1 MKYTWIDR
9 NKTQWPI
16 ALACEVLGVSASGY
30 FQHRRR
36 KKSVAAN
43 NITGLKRLSGEA
55 LLVQIRAIH
64 AEVRQEYGYP
74 RMTKELNARG
84 LRVGKERVRK
94 LMQLNGIKAKGKK
107 RFVHTTD
114 SNHKLG
120 FAPDLV
126 QRNFT
131 PAEPNRVWSSDIT
144 YIAIDEGWLFL
155 AVVLDLFSKRVVGW
169 SMSPKMETSLVAD
182 ALKMAWHMRHPDK
195 GLIFHSDRGIQ
206 YCSEEFKRLADQ
218 YGMRRSM
225 SRRANC
231 WDNAPTES
239 FWGSLKVG
247 RLYGQRFATRRD
259 AMDEVI
265 SWMSFYNF
273 NRLHS
278 SLGYVSPMEF
288 EKQWYADRQKMAA

>member
-30 FQHRRR
+30 FQHQRR
-36 KKSVAAN
+36 KKSAAAN
-43 NITGLKRLSGEA
+43 SITGLKRLSDEA

-120 FAPDLV
+120 FVPDLV

-144 YIAIDEGWLFL
+144 YIATDEGWLFL

-195 GLIFHSDRGIQ
+195 GLIFHSDRGERI
-206 YCSEEFKRLADQ
+206 
-218 YGMRRSM
+218 GP
-225 SRRANC
+225 
-231 WDNAPTES
+231 NAFEASFELKGIVHGES
-239 FWGSLKVG
+239 AMAFLDLKFQV
-247 RLYGQRFATRRD
+247 F
-259 AMDEVI
+259 
-265 SWMSFYNF
+265 
-273 NRLHS
+273 
-278 SLGYVSPMEF
+278 
-288 EKQWYADRQKMAA
+288 

>member
-1 MKYTWIDR
+1 M
-9 NKTQWPI
+9 
-16 ALACEVLGVSASGY
+16 
-30 FQHRRR
+30 
-36 KKSVAAN
+36 
-43 NITGLKRLSGEA
+43 
-55 LLVQIRAIH
+55 
-64 AEVRQEYGYP
+64 
-74 RMTKELNARG
+74 
-84 LRVGKERVRK
+84 GKERVRK

-144 YIAIDEGWLFL
+144 YIATDEGWLFL

-259 AMDEVI
+259 AMDEVM

-278 SLGYVSPMEF
+278 SMGYVSPMEF
-288 EKQWYADRQKMAA
+288 EDQWYPARQKMAA